1 MFVLST
7 ICDANQTRYGCTD
20 VRAFPAVY
28 MHILDEKRVCGK
40 ADGAKYRN
48 AILPTSVENGNAKEA
63 VCEEGFKPCIENSVS
78 TTCYCD
84 PDKENYCKELGAA

>member
-40 ADGAKYRN
+40 ADGAKYRK
-48 AILPTSVENGNAKEA
+48 AILPTYVENGNAKAAE
-63 VCEEGFKPCIENSVS
+63 CEKGFKPCIENSVS

-84 PDKENYCKELGAA
+84 PGMEKNCKE